1 MQWIPGEP
9 GFIIHIQAKSIH
21 TVFYAY
27 KCVQFVAYQTLPQQ
41 SYIEQLNSLVF
52 RRFLFIKYYRFILII
67 VGFLIP
73 NNLDHEIY
81 LLYITVTIVYED
93 TFEDSSKMY
102 ICQEETAISS
112 AIAKCNLSC
121 ISTV

>member
-41 SYIEQLNSLVF
+41 SYIEQLNSLV
-52 RRFLFIKYYRFILII
+52 LE
-67 VGFLIP
+67 GFYSLNITD
-73 NNLDHEIY
+73 LY
-81 LLYITVTIVYED
+81 LSLWA
-93 TFEDSSKMY
+93 F
-102 ICQEETAISS
+102 
-112 AIAKCNLSC
+112 
-121 ISTV
+121 